1 VDDEALM
8 RRAVAR
14 LLRGAGAVFLGAGTH
29 DQAVALLGCES
40 PLDLAILDFQMPDGD
55 PGCLARRLL
64 GWWPSLPVV
73 GTSGLDR
80 RSAFAARGVD
90 RFLPKPWTLYDL
102 IRVAGW
108 SETLDD
114 RLPVVCR

>member
-1 VDDEALM
+1 
-8 RRAVAR
+8 
-14 LLRGAGAVFLGAGTH
+14 
-29 DQAVALLGCES
+29 
-40 PLDLAILDFQMPDGD
+40 
-55 PGCLARRLL
+55 
-64 GWWPSLPVV
+64 VV

-90 RFLPKPWTLYDL
+90 RFLPKPWTLDDL